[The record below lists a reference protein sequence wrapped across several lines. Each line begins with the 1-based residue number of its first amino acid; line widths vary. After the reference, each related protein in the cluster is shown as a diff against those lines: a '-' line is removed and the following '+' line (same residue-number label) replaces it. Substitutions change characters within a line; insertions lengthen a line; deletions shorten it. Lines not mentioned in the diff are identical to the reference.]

1 MDKLTN
7 FLRDDVY
14 SELLF
19 GVLVLTGPFMTIG
32 MDNNRIVW
40 YIALAIAICAL
51 VGLVARVWYCIKNKV
66 AKQTSK
72 LTFTF
77 LGLLFPY
84 SFALSALISDP
95 TGKNSSESLWFAA
108 FLCLLILTEFILPKK
123 KGE

>member
-7 FLRDDVY
+7 FLRDDIY

-40 YIALAIAICAL
+40 YISLAIAICAL

-84 SFALSALISDP
+84 AITLSALISDP
-95 TGKNSSESLWFAA
+95 TGKDSSESLWFAA
-108 FLCLLILTEFILPKK
+108 LLVMLIVAELFLPEKK
-123 KGE
+123 HQ